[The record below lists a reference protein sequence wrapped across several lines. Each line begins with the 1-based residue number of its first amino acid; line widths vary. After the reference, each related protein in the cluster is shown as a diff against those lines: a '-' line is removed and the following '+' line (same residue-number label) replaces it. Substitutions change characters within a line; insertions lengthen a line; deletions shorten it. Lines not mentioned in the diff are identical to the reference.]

1 MNNRFNLSLFS
12 IKILLRRRA
21 LMVLISFLALY
32 SLFFYYIDSMYDNMP
47 SKVFLDITLSFES
60 ISLFLLILFMVSL
73 EIPEEIRFKK
83 IYFFLSQGLT
93 RSDYI
98 FGKFIAYFL
107 VSISYLIS
115 FNIFVSILWKIFQ
128 IDKIAIFWN
137 VLPILIL
144 KSLIGISIF
153 LFISLFFN
161 GVLTL
166 VFGLLLYFICSF
178 KYFLDYAA
186 ANGNILAF
194 VFKKMG
200 YILPNL
206 EFYNIQNAFI
216 HNINIPSSYNLAL
229 FIYTLIFTFF
239 ILKSAVFFFR
249 RKEL

>member
-1 MNNRFNLSLFS
+1 MNNRLSLSLFS

-32 SLFFYYIDSMYDNMP
+32 SLFFYYISSMYDKIP
-47 SKVFLDITLSFES
+47 STVFLDVTLSFES

-83 IYFFLSQGLT
+83 IYFFLSQGLN

-98 FGKFIAYFL
+98 YGKFIAYFL
-107 VSISYLIS
+107 VSVSYLIS
-115 FNIFVSILWKIFQ
+115 FNIFVSILWKFYQ
-128 IDKIAIFWN
+128 IDKTAILWKVFP
-137 VLPILIL
+137 VLIL

-166 VFGLLLYFICSF
+166 VFGLLFYFICSF

-186 ANGNILAF
+186 AKGNILAF
-194 VFKKMG
+194 IFKKMG
-200 YILPNL
+200 YVLPNL
-206 EFYNIQNAFI
+206 EFYNMQNAFI
-216 HNINIPSSYNLAL
+216 HNINIPTSYNIMLI
-229 FIYTLIFTFF
+229 IYTIAFTFF
-239 ILKSAVFFFR
+239 MLQSAIFFFR
-249 RKEL
+249 RKQL